1 MNSVEMIDIVKQYP
15 LVRAVDHVSFS
26 LGEGEIHSLLGE
38 NGAGKSTLMKILYGM
53 TSPDEGEIR
62 INGKPVKIKS
72 PKDAIQLGIGMVH
85 QHFMLSPVMSVTEN
99 IIVNHE
105 PRKGW
110 LIDEKKAEQQIQEL
124 IDRFHF
130 NIDARAKVQELSVG
144 EQQRVEILKAIY
156 RGANI
161 LILDEPTAVLTPQE
175 VEELFVIMRNL
186 KNDKK
191 SIIIITHKLKETL
204 AIADRISVLRDGKM
218 VESGLPLDNVTTN
231 DLAQMMVGREVELN
245 VRRENTNL
253 GEDYFRIQDLKL
265 SERGVQ
271 VLSGISLTIRKGEIL
286 GIAGIEG
293 NGQTEL
299 IEVLTGL
306 RKADSGT
313 ITMGLESIHGDA
325 HTFLKHKIGHIP
337 EDRLTRGLVSEMSI
351 EDNLILG
358 YHDAPQFLK
367 QGMLQKKNIQSYAD
381 EAVNEYMIKTPN
393 ARELVSSLSGGNQ
406 QKVVIARVFKQNPDV
421 LIVAQPTRG
430 VDVGAM
436 EYIHHQLLQ
445 LRDEG
450 KAILLIS
457 ADLDEVRSLSDRIA
471 VIYDVRIVSVQ
482 QAEDADELSLGL
494 LMTGGKEARHE
505 QAV

>member
-1 MNSVEMIDIVKQYP
+1 M
-15 LVRAVDHVSFS
+15 
-26 LGEGEIHSLLGE
+26 
-38 NGAGKSTLMKILYGM
+38 
-53 TSPDEGEIR
+53 
-62 INGKPVKIKS
+62 
-72 PKDAIQLGIGMVH
+72 
-85 QHFMLSPVMSVTEN
+85 
-99 IIVNHE
+99 
-105 PRKGW
+105 
-110 LIDEKKAEQQIQEL
+110 
-124 IDRFHF
+124 
-130 NIDARAKVQELSVG
+130 
-144 EQQRVEILKAIY
+144 
-156 RGANI
+156 
-161 LILDEPTAVLTPQE
+161 LTPQE

-186 KNDKK
+186 KKDNK

-218 VESGLPLDNVTTN
+218 VESGLPLDNVTTS
-231 DLAQMMVGREVELN
+231 DLAKMMVGRDVELN
-245 VRRENTNL
+245 VRRENTNM
-253 GEDYFRIQDLKL
+253 GEEFFRIQDLKL

-271 VLSGISLTIRKGEIL
+271 VLKGISLSIRKGEIL
-286 GIAGIEG
+286 GVAGIEG

-313 ITMGLESIHGDA
+313 MTMGTEAIHGDA
-325 HTFLKHKIGHIP
+325 HAFLKHKIGHIP
-337 EDRLTRGLVSEMSI
+337 EDRLSRGLVAEMSI

-358 YHDAPQFLK
+358 YHDEPQFLK
-367 QGMLQKKNIQSYAD
+367 QGLLQKKNIQSYAE
-381 EAVNEYMIKTPN
+381 EAVGEYMIKTPN
-393 ARELVSSLSGGNQ
+393 AREFVSSLSGGNQ

-436 EYIHHQLLQ
+436 EYIHHQLLR

-471 VIYDVRIVSVQ
+471 VIYDGRIVSVQ
-482 QAEDADELSLGL
+482 QAEDTDELSLGL
-494 LMTGGKEARHE
+494 LMTGGKEEHHE

>member
-26 LGEGEIHSLLGE
+26 LGQGEIHSLLGE

-53 TSPDEGEIR
+53 TQPDEGELR
-62 INGKPVKIKS
+62 INEKPVRIKS

-105 PRKGW
+105 PRRGW
-110 LIDEKKAEQQIQEL
+110 MIDEKKAEQEIQQL

-130 NIDARAKVQELSVG
+130 NINARAKVQDLSVG

-175 VEELFVIMRNL
+175 VEELFVIMRKL
-186 KNDKK
+186 KKDNK

-218 VESGLPLDNVTTN
+218 VESGLPLENVTTQ
-231 DLAQMMVGREVELN
+231 DLARMMVGRDVELN
-245 VRRENTNL
+245 VRRQNQHC
-253 GEDYFRIQDLKL
+253 GEECFRVQDLKL
-265 SERGVQ
+265 TQKGVSILKGIT
-271 VLSGISLTIRKGEIL
+271 LSIHKGEIL

-306 RKADSGT
+306 CKPDSGT
-313 ITMGLESIHGDA
+313 ITLNASPLNGSA
-325 HTFLKHKIGHIP
+325 HTFLKHKVGHIP
-337 EDRLTRGLVSEMSI
+337 EDRLSRGLVAEMSI

-358 YHDAPQFLK
+358 YHDDPQFLK
-367 QGMLQKKNIQSYAD
+367 QGLLQKKNIQAYAK
-381 EAVNEYMIKTPN
+381 EAVEEYTIKTPG
-393 ARELVSSLSGGNQ
+393 AKELVSSLSGGNQ

-436 EYIHHQLLQ
+436 EYIHHQLLR

-471 VIYDVRIVSVQ
+471 VIYDGQIVSVQ
-482 QAEDADELSLGL
+482 PAEETDELSLGL
-494 LMTGGKEARHE
+494 LMTGGKEENHE
-505 QAV
+505 

>member
-26 LGEGEIHSLLGE
+26 LGQGEIHSLLGE

-53 TSPDEGEIR
+53 TQPDEGQIR
-62 INGKPVKIKS
+62 VKGQPVRIRS
-72 PKDAIQLGIGMVH
+72 PKDAIALGIGMVH

-105 PRKGW
+105 PKKGW
-110 LIDEKKAEQQIQEL
+110 VIDEKRAQQEIQTL

-130 NIDARAKVQELSVG
+130 NIDARVRVQTLSVG

-156 RGANI
+156 RGADT

-175 VEELFVIMRNL
+175 VEELFTIMRGL
-186 KNDKK
+186 KQDGK

-218 VESGLPLDNVTTN
+218 VQSGLPLGNATTQ
-231 DLAQMMVGREVELN
+231 DLARMMVGRDVELN
-245 VRRENTNL
+245 VRRENRHR
-253 GEDYFRIQDLKL
+253 GEDYFEIRDVCLK
-265 SERGVQ
+265 ERGVD
-271 VLSGISLTIRKGEIL
+271 VLKQISLTIRKGEIL

-306 RKADSGT
+306 RPMDSGEIAIGHQPVT
-313 ITMGLESIHGDA
+313 GSA
-325 HTFLKHKIGHIP
+325 HTFLKRKIGHIP
-337 EDRLTRGLVSEMSI
+337 EDRLSRGLVSEMSI
-351 EDNLILG
+351 QDNLILG
-358 YHDAPQFLK
+358 YHDEPQFLK
-367 QGMLQKKNIQSYAD
+367 KGFLDKKNIRQYAQ
-381 EAVNEYMIKTPN
+381 EAIEEYMIKTPN
-393 ARELVSSLSGGNQ
+393 GNELVSSLSGGNQ
-406 QKVVIARVFKQNPDV
+406 QKVVIARVFKQNPEV
-421 LIVAQPTRG
+421 LIAAQPTRG

-436 EYIHHQLLQ
+436 EYIHRQLLR

-471 VIYDVRIVSVQ
+471 VIYDGRIVSVQ
-482 QAEDADELSLGL
+482 DADKTDELTLGL
-494 LMTGGKEARHE
+494 LMTGGKEEAC
-505 QAV
+505 A